1 MKNLSHDTLLNMTL
15 LASGMLSL
23 FLAVLDAPVR
33 NAPPA
38 TAGVV
43 LAEDLA

>member
-1 MKNLSHDTLLNMTL
+1 MKNVSHDTILNMTL
-15 LASGMLSL
+15 LATGMLSL

-33 NAPPA
+33 AAPPV

-43 LAEDLA
+43 ASADLA